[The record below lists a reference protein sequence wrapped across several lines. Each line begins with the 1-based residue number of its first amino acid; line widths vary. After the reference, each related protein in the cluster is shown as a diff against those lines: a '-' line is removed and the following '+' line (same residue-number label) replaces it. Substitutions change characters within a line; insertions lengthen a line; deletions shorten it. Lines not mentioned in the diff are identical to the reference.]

1 MYRAPCAFFDTP
13 TEAQRARLKIT
24 DPDVVLGCENR
35 QGEGP
40 LYFFVP
46 VEGGAVRVG
55 VCTKHARWL
64 RDHHGLIPDG
74 HPRPAGGA

>member
-1 MYRAPCAFFDTP
+1 MSALQWPLCQFFETP
-13 TEAQRARLKIT
+13 PPGHWASRI
-24 DPDVVLGCENR
+24 DPDGVIGCERR

-55 VCTKHARWL
+55 VCPEHAGYLERL
-64 RDHHGLIPDG
+64 YGKPS
-74 HPRPAGGA
+74 